1 MIMWLQV
8 NGCWGKLRLAE
19 RSTWVSLWGLALLV
33 VWWLASISKYPE
45 QDLDKSYA
53 SLMTKLGQCSV
64 TFTILLP
71 PRVNG
76 KRYGIHPLM
85 AEWQDSRKS
94 SETRNLVAV
103 IFLNVQSNL
112 SISYEV
118 LFMRNNILSCLP
130 NNEGA
135 SVNNR
140 IAKNQ
145 CNFYNEVVVT
155 VLCLHSL
162 CKSLLM
168 KCDKIKYKLP
178 SYCSVLVTE
187 YWMDVVKCSKT
198 LDDKRFKI
206 ISH

>member
-1 MIMWLQV
+1 MLTEVQACRMFHV
-8 NGCWGKLRLAE
+8 
-19 RSTWVSLWGLALLV
+19 ALLI
-33 VWWLASISKYPE
+33 VWWLASIGTCPE

-53 SLMTKLGQCSV
+53 SLMTKLGQYSV
-64 TFTILLP
+64 TFTTLLP

-94 SETRNLVAV
+94 RETRNLVAV
-103 IFLNVQSNL
+103 IFLNVQSIL
-112 SISYEV
+112 SIRYEG
-118 LFMRNNILSCLP
+118 LFMRNNILSCLQ

-135 SVNNR
+135 TVKNW

-155 VLCLHSL
+155 VSCLHSL
-162 CKSLLM
+162 FKSLLM
-168 KCDKIKYKLP
+168 NCYKIKYKLP

-187 YWMDVVKCSKT
+187 YWVDVVKCSKT
-198 LDDKRFKI
+198 LYDKRFKI